1 VPAKNA
7 RRICS
12 IENEWLAYFQRLGGE
27 TMRTVRSKE
36 YHVKLRFA
44 FPIAVICVILLA
56 TAVFHASPRQADSA
70 RPAASAPLYD
80 PGISPDGSEIAFVSG
95 GDIWTVPAAG
105 GVAHILI
112 SNPATESRPVYSPD
126 GKQLAFVSTR
136 TGGGDIYIFTFAT
149 GDVRR
154 ITFDDAPEVL
164 NAWSHDG
171 RWLYFSTASHDI
183 AGQNDI
189 YRISVEGGTPMPVCA
204 DRYANEFFA
213 APSPDGQTIA
223 ISARGNASS
232 QWWRKGHSHLDES
245 EIVLCHPGALPTYT
259 SVTDGQAKE
268 IWPMWGA
275 DGKTLHYVSDRSGA
289 ENIWTKPQSGPAHE
303 VTHFKDGRV
312 LWPAISND
320 GRTMV
325 FERDFGIWKMNVA
338 SGEATRVSITLRG
351 APAGETVEHRT
362 LTNGFQELAL
372 SPDGKKVAFV
382 VHGQVFAASSK
393 DGGDAAR
400 VTNTNGAEDQI
411 AWTPDSKQVVYVSD
425 RDGTPHIFAYDFAT
439 RAESQ
444 LTRGPQPDTQP
455 QFSPDGKMLAFL
467 RSAQQLVVLDMAT
480 KQEHVA
486 ATGHL
491 DRPPLGSAR
500 PFMWSPDSRWLALIP
515 ATDKNFRNVT
525 IAPVAGGDAKPVTFL
540 ANVFGDYVTWSPDG
554 TYILFNTTQRT
565 ESVQIA
571 RVDLI
576 PRAPRFREDQFRDLF
591 KEETPRTMTPP
602 RQNDT
607 PARPADTP
615 APAPGDSTAKQTGSS
630 ATPTDAQKKNVK
642 PIEIVWEGIRRRL
655 NLLPVGVAANSITI
669 SPDGKMLLMTASAAG
684 QQNLYTYSLD
694 ELSREPAVARQVT
707 STPGF
712 KTDAQFSPDGKE
724 VFYLQQGRI
733 EAVSVDTRQTR
744 TLSITAELDVD
755 FAKEKLEVFHQSW
768 SYLRDNFFD
777 EKMNGVDWNA
787 ERVRYAPY
795 IAASST
801 PDEMRRVISLMIG
814 DLNASHSGIAAG
826 AGPGGPVRPATGRL
840 GVSFDPLEYDRTG
853 HLRIAEI
860 IPLGPALLAKGIK
873 VGDYLLSVDGTNIG
887 PHTNLDELLENKSGR
902 RVELGI
908 ASSADGAGKQNVPV
922 QTIARQAELLLMY
935 RAWVEQKRA
944 YVEKISNG
952 RLGYVHMIDM
962 SQNSLDRL
970 YLDLDAENQGRE
982 GVVVDVRHNQGGFV
996 NVYAI
1001 DVLARQNY
1009 FTMTTRGFASAPA
1022 RTELGQRALGRPTI
1036 LVTDQHSLSDAE
1048 DFTEGYRTLG
1058 LGKVVGEPTAGWIIY
1073 TSNVNLIDGSSLR
1086 LPGTRITAH
1095 DGEQM
1100 EMHPRKVDIP
1110 VTRPVGESY
1119 STHDSQL
1126 DAAVQELLRQI
1137 GSAPRK

>member
-1 VPAKNA
+1 VP
-7 RRICS
+7 S
-12 IENEWLAYFQRLGGE
+12 
-27 TMRTVRSKE
+27 
-36 YHVKLRFA
+36 
-44 FPIAVICVILLA
+44 
-56 TAVFHASPRQADSA
+56 
-70 RPAASAPLYD
+70 
-80 PGISPDGSEIAFVSG
+80 
-95 GDIWTVPAAG
+95 AG
-105 GVAHILI
+105 GAAHILI

-126 GKQLAFVSTR
+126 GKHLAFVSTR
-136 TGGGDIYIFTFAT
+136 TGGGDIYLFTFAT

-164 NAWSHDG
+164 NGWSRDG
-171 RWLYFSTASHDI
+171 HWLYFSTASHDI

-189 YRISVEGGTPMPVCA
+189 YRISVDGGTPMPVCA

-223 ISARGNASS
+223 ITARGNAAA

-245 EIVLCHPGALPTYT
+245 EIVLCKPGAPPTYT

-268 IWPMWGA
+268 LWPMWNP
-275 DGKTLHYVSDRSGA
+275 DGKTLYYVSDRSGA
-289 ENIWTKPQSGPAHE
+289 ENIWTKPLGGAAHE
-303 VTHFKDGRV
+303 VTHFREGRV

-320 GRTMV
+320 GRTIV
-325 FERDFGIWKMNVA
+325 FEREFGIWKLNVA
-338 SGEATRVSITLRG
+338 SGEAVRVSVALRG
-351 APAGETVEHRT
+351 APAGQTAEHRS
-362 LTNGFQELAL
+362 LTNGFDELAL
-372 SPDGKKVAFV
+372 SPDGKKVGFV
-382 VHGQVFAASSK
+382 AHGQVFAASAK

-400 VTNTNGAEDQI
+400 VTNSSGAEDQI
-411 AWTPDSKQVVYVSD
+411 AWTPDSKQLVYVSD
-425 RDGTPHIFAYDFAT
+425 RDGTPHIFAYDFPT
-439 RAESQ
+439 RTETQ

-455 QFSPDGKMLAFL
+455 QYSPDGKMLAFL
-467 RSAQQLVVLDMAT
+467 RSAEQLIVFEVAT

-486 ATGHL
+486 ASGHL

-500 PFMWSPDSRWLALIP
+500 PFMWSPDSKWLALMP
-515 ATDKNFRNVT
+515 VSDKSFRNV
-525 IAPVAGGDAKPVTFL
+525 IVAPAAGGEAHPASFL

-565 ESVQIA
+565 EPVQIA
-571 RVDLI
+571 RIDLI

-591 KEETPRTMTPP
+591 REETPRTM
-602 RQNDT
+602 N
-607 PARPADTP
+607 PARPPDGPPPAATDTANRQAGSGA
-615 APAPGDSTAKQTGSS
+615 APA
-630 ATPTDAQKKNVK
+630 DAQKKVVK
-642 PIEIVWEGIRRRL
+642 PVEIVWEGMRRRL
-655 NLLPVGVAANSITI
+655 SLFPVGVAANSISI
-669 SPDGKMLLMTASAAG
+669 SPDGKLLLMTASAAG

-694 ELSREPAVARQVT
+694 ELSRDPAVARQLT

-712 KTDAQFSPDGKE
+712 KSEAQFSPDGKE

-733 EAVSVDTRQTR
+733 EAVSVDSRQTR
-744 TLSITAELDVD
+744 ALNVTAELDVD
-755 FAKEKLEVFHQSW
+755 FSKEKLEVFHQAW
-768 SYLRDNFFD
+768 SYLHDNFFD

-787 ERVRYAPY
+787 EHVKYAPY

-814 DLNASHSGIAAG
+814 DLNSSHSGIAPGGGGAAGG
-826 AGPGGPVRPATGRL
+826 AGRSGTGRI
-840 GVSFDPLEYDRTG
+840 GMSFDPVEYDRAG
-853 HLRIAEI
+853 HLHITEI
-860 IPLGPALLAKGIK
+860 TPLGPASLVKGIK
-873 VGDYLLSVDGTNIG
+873 VGDYLVSVDGANIG
-887 PHTNLDELLENKSGR
+887 AHTNLDELLANKSGR

-908 ASSADGAGKQNVPV
+908 ASGADGAGKQMVPV
-922 QTIARQAELLLMY
+922 QTIGRQAELELLY
-935 RAWVEQKRA
+935 HAWVDQKRA
-944 YVEKISNG
+944 YVEKVSNG

-962 SQNSLDRL
+962 SQQSLNQF
-970 YLDLDAENQGRE
+970 YFDLDAENQGRE
-982 GVVVDVRHNQGGFV
+982 GVVVDIRHNQGGFV

-1009 FTMTTRGFASAPA
+1009 FTMTPRGQASAPA
-1022 RTELGQRALGRPTI
+1022 RTMLGQRSLGRPTV

-1086 LPGTRITAH
+1086 LPVTRITAH

-1100 EMHPRKVDIP
+1100 EMHPRKVDIA

-1119 STHDSQL
+1119 GTHDSQL

>member
-1 VPAKNA
+1 M
-7 RRICS
+7 RIFES
-12 IENEWLAYFQRLGGE
+12 NE
-27 TMRTVRSKE
+27 SKR
-36 YHVKLRFA
+36 KLRFA
-44 FPIAVICVILLA
+44 IPAVVIAAILLGA
-56 TAVFHASPRQADSA
+56 GAFHASPRQSESA
-70 RPAASAPLYD
+70 KPAAMAPLYD
-80 PGISPDGSEIAFVSG
+80 PGVSPDGSEIAFVSG

-105 GVAHILI
+105 GAAHILI

-126 GKQLAFVSTR
+126 GKHLAFVSTR
-136 TGGGDIYIFTFAT
+136 TGGGDIYLFTFAT
-149 GDVRR
+149 GEVRR

-183 AGQNDI
+183 AGNDI
-189 YRISVEGGTPMPVCA
+189 YRISVDGGTPMPVCA
-204 DRYANEFFA
+204 DRYTNEFFA

-223 ISARGNASS
+223 ISARGIAAG

-245 EIVLCHPGALPTYT
+245 EIVLCHPGAPPTYT

-268 IWPMWGA
+268 VWPMWNP
-275 DGKTLHYVSDRSGA
+275 DGKTLYYVSDRSGA
-289 ENIWTKPQSGPAHE
+289 ENIWTKPLGGTAHE
-303 VTHFKDGRV
+303 VTHFRDGRL

-320 GRTMV
+320 GRTIV
-325 FERDFGIWKMNVA
+325 FERDFGIWKLNVA
-338 SGEATRVSITLRG
+338 SGEAARVSVSLRG
-351 APAGETVEHRT
+351 APAGETAEHRS
-362 LTNGFQELAL
+362 LTNGFDELAL
-372 SPDGKKVAFV
+372 SPDGKKVGFV
-382 VHGQVFAASSK
+382 AHGQVFAASAK

-400 VTNTNGAEDQI
+400 VTNTSGAENQI
-411 AWTPDSKQVVYVSD
+411 AWAPDSKQLVYVSD
-425 RDGTPHIFAYDFAT
+425 RDGTPHIFSYDFPT
-439 RAESQ
+439 RIETQ
-444 LTRGPQPDTQP
+444 LTRGSQPDTQP

-467 RSAQQLVVLDMAT
+467 RSAEQLVVLDMGT

-491 DRPPLGSAR
+491 DRPPLGSTR
-500 PFMWSPDSRWLALIP
+500 RFMWSPDSRWLALMP
-515 ATDKNFRNVT
+515 ASEKNYRNV
-525 IAPVAGGDAKPVTFL
+525 IVVPSVGGEAKPISFL
-540 ANVFGDYVTWSPDG
+540 ANTYGDYVTWSPDG
-554 TYILFNTTQRT
+554 TYILFDTTQRT
-565 ESVQIA
+565 ETVQVA

-591 KEETPRTMTPP
+591 KEETPRTMAPQ
-602 RQNDT
+602 RQTDA
-607 PARPADTP
+607 PARPADNPPP
-615 APAPGDSTAKQTGSS
+615 ASTDNNTARQTGPG
-630 ATPTDAQKKNVK
+630 AAQTDAQKKNVK
-642 PIEIVWEGIRRRL
+642 PVEIVWEGIRQRL
-655 NLLPVGVAANSITI
+655 SLLPVGVDPNSISI
-669 SPDGKMLLMTASAAG
+669 SPDGKWLLLTASAAG
-684 QQNLYTYSLD
+684 QQNLYVYSLD
-694 ELSREPAVARQVT
+694 ELSRDPAVARQIT

-712 KTDAQFSPDGKE
+712 KREAQFSPDGKE
-724 VFYLQQGRI
+724 VFFLQQGRI
-733 EAVSVDTRQTR
+733 EAVNVDTRQAR

-755 FAKEKLEVFHQSW
+755 FAKEKMEVFHQAW
-768 SYLRDNFFD
+768 SYLHDNFFD

-787 ERVRYAPY
+787 EHVKYAPY
-795 IAASST
+795 IAGSTT
-801 PDEMRRVISLMIG
+801 PDELRRVVSLMIG
-814 DLNASHSGIAAG
+814 DLNSSHSGIAAG
-826 AGPGGPVRPATGRL
+826 GGGAAGGAGRSGTGRI
-840 GVSFDPLEYDRTG
+840 GMTFDPSEYDRTG

-860 IPLGPALLAKGIK
+860 TPLGPASLVKGIK
-873 VGDYLLSVDGTNIG
+873 AGDYLVAVDGANIG

-908 ASSADGAGKQNVPV
+908 ASSADGTRKQIVPV
-922 QTIARQAELLLMY
+922 QTIGRQAELNLLY
-935 RAWVEQKRA
+935 RAWVDQKRA
-944 YVEKISNG
+944 YVEKVSNG

-962 SQNSLDRL
+962 SQQSLEKF

-982 GVVVDVRHNQGGFV
+982 GVVIDVRHNQGGFV

-1009 FTMTTRGFASAPA
+1009 FTMTPRGLSAAPA
-1022 RTELGQRALGRPTI
+1022 RTMLGQRSLGRPTV

-1048 DFTEGYRTLG
+1048 DFTEGYRTLH

-1119 STHDSQL
+1119 GTHDSQL

>member
-1 VPAKNA
+1 V
-7 RRICS
+7 RIS
-12 IENEWLAYFQRLGGE
+12 NLNFNNR
-27 TMRTVRSKE
+27 
-36 YHVKLRFA
+36 KLRLAIPF
-44 FPIAVICVILLA
+44 IVIGVALSA
-56 TAVFHASPRQADSA
+56 AAVFHASPRQSESPKSA
-70 RPAASAPLYD
+70 AIAPMYD
-80 PGISPDGSEIAFVSG
+80 PGVSPDGSEIAFVSG
-95 GDIWTVPAAG
+95 GDIWTVPSAG
-105 GVAHILI
+105 GPAHILI

-126 GKQLAFVSTR
+126 GKHLAFVSTR
-136 TGGGDIYIFTFAT
+136 TGGGDIYLFTFAN
-149 GDVRR
+149 DEVRR

-164 NAWSHDG
+164 NGWSRDG
-171 RWLYFSTASHDI
+171 HWLYFSTSSHDI

-189 YRISVEGGTPMPVCA
+189 YRISVDGGTPMPVCA

-223 ISARGNASS
+223 ISARGNAAA

-245 EIVLCHPGALPTYT
+245 EIVLCHPGAPPTYT

-268 IWPMWGA
+268 IWPMWTP
-275 DGKTLHYVSDRSGA
+275 DGKTLYYMSDRSGA
-289 ENIWTKPQSGPAHE
+289 ENIWTKPLSGAAHE
-303 VTHFKDGRV
+303 VTHFKEGRV

-320 GRTMV
+320 GRTIV

-351 APAGETVEHRT
+351 APAGETAEHRS
-362 LTNGFQELAL
+362 LTNGFDELAL

-382 VHGQVFAASSK
+382 AHGQVFAASAK

-400 VTNTNGAEDQI
+400 VTNTSGAENQI
-411 AWTPDSKQVVYVSD
+411 AWTPDSKQLVYVSD
-425 RDGTPHIFAYDFAT
+425 RDGTPHIFVYDFPT
-439 RAESQ
+439 RTETQ
-444 LTRGPQPDTQP
+444 LTHGAKPDTQP

-467 RSAQQLVVLDMAT
+467 RSAEQLMVLDVAT
-480 KQEHVA
+480 KQEHIA

-500 PFMWSPDSRWLALIP
+500 PYMWSPDSKWLALMP
-515 ATDKNFRNVT
+515 SNEKNFRNVM
-525 IAPVAGGDAKPVTFL
+525 IASAAGGELKPISFL
-540 ANVFGDYVTWSPDG
+540 ANTFGDYVTWSPDG

-565 ESVQIA
+565 ENVQIA

-576 PRAPRFREDQFRDLF
+576 LRAPRFREDQFRDLF
-591 KEETPRTMTPP
+591 KEETPRPINP
-602 RQNDT
+602 QRQNDA

-615 APAPGDSTAKQTGSS
+615 PPAPVTTADGPARQASPAAQS
-630 ATPTDAQKKNVK
+630 DAQKKTVK
-642 PIEIVWEGIRRRL
+642 PVEIVWEGIRRRL
-655 NLLPVGVAANSITI
+655 SLLPVGVDANSLSI
-669 SPDGKMLLMTASAAG
+669 SPDGKWLLMTATAAG
-684 QQNLYTYSLD
+684 QQNLYVYSLD
-694 ELSREPAVARQVT
+694 ELSREPAVARQIT

-712 KTDAQFSPDGKE
+712 KREAQFSPDGKE

-733 EAVSVDTRQTR
+733 EAVSVDSRQTR
-744 TLSITAELDVD
+744 ALNITAELDVD
-755 FAKEKLEVFHQSW
+755 FAKEKMEVFHQAW
-768 SYLRDNFFD
+768 NYLHDNFFD

-787 ERVRYAPY
+787 EHATYAPY
-795 IAASST
+795 IEGSTT

-814 DLNASHSGIAAG
+814 DLNSSHSGIAAG
-826 AGPGGPVRPATGRL
+826 AGAGGPGRSGTGRIGL
-840 GVSFDPLEYDRTG
+840 NFDPAEYDRTG
-853 HLRIAEI
+853 HLRITEI
-860 IPLGPALLAKGIK
+860 IPLAPASLVKGIK
-873 VGDYLLSVDGTNIG
+873 VGDYLLSVDGANIG
-887 PHTNLDELLENKSGR
+887 PHTNVDELLENKSGR

-908 ASSADGAGKQNVPV
+908 ASSADGANKQIVPV
-922 QTIARQAELLLMY
+922 QTIGRQAELVLLY
-935 RAWVEQKRA
+935 RAWVDQKRA
-944 YVEKISNG
+944 YVEKVSNG

-962 SQNSLDRL
+962 SQQSLDKF

-982 GVVVDVRHNQGGFV
+982 GVVVDIRHNQGGFV

-1009 FTMTTRGFASAPA
+1009 FTMTPRGLPSAPA
-1022 RTELGQRALGRPTI
+1022 RTMLGQRSLGRPTV

-1119 STHDSQL
+1119 GTHDSQL

-1137 GSAPRK
+1137 GSTQHK

>member
-1 VPAKNA
+1 M
-7 RRICS
+7 S
-12 IENEWLAYFQRLGGE
+12 ILSFNMSKQRL
-27 TMRTVRSKE
+27 R
-36 YHVKLRFA
+36 
-44 FPIAVICVILLA
+44 FPIPVIVIAISLLA
-56 TAVFHASPRQADSA
+56 AAAFHASPRQADSA
-70 RPAASAPLYD
+70 KPVATAPLYD
-80 PGISPDGSEIAFVSG
+80 PGVSPDGSEIAFVSG

-105 GVAHILI
+105 GAAHILI

-126 GKQLAFVSTR
+126 GKHLAFVSTR
-136 TGGGDIYIFTFAT
+136 TGGGDIYLFTFAT

-171 RWLYFSTASHDI
+171 RWLYFSTSSHDI

-189 YRISVEGGTPMPVCA
+189 YRISVDGGTPMPVCA

-223 ISARGNASS
+223 ISARGNASG

-245 EIVLCHPGALPTYT
+245 EIVLCHPGSPPTYT

-268 IWPMWGA
+268 IWPMWSA
-275 DGKTLHYVSDRSGA
+275 DGKTLYYVSDRSGA
-289 ENIWTKPQSGPAHE
+289 ENIWTKPQGGAAHE
-303 VTHFKDGRV
+303 VTHFREGRV

-320 GRTMV
+320 GQTIV
-325 FERDFGIWKMNVA
+325 FERDFGIWKLNVA
-338 SGEATRVSITLRG
+338 SGEAARVSVTLRG
-351 APAGETVEHRT
+351 APAAETAEHRS
-362 LTNGFQELAL
+362 LTNGFEELAL
-372 SPDGKKVAFV
+372 SSDGKKVAFV
-382 VHGQVFAASSK
+382 AHGQVFAASAK

-400 VTNTNGAEDQI
+400 VTNTSGAENQI
-411 AWTPDSKQVVYVSD
+411 AWTPDSKQLVYVSD
-425 RDGTPHIFAYDFAT
+425 RDGTPHIFTYDFPART
-439 RAESQ
+439 ETQ
-444 LTRGPQPDTQP
+444 LTHGSQADTQP

-467 RSAQQLVVLDMAT
+467 RAAQQLIVLDLAT
-480 KQEHVA
+480 KQEHLA

-591 KEETPRTMTPP
+591 KEETPRTMNPP
-602 RQNDT
+602 RQNDS
-607 PARPADTP
+607 PARPADSPPP
-615 APAPGDSTAKQTGSS
+615 ATLDTTTRQAGPGVA
-630 ATPTDAQKKNVK
+630 PTDAQKKNVK
-642 PIEIVWEGIRRRL
+642 PVEIVWEGIRRRL
-655 NLLPVGVAANSITI
+655 SLLPVGVDANSLSI
-669 SPDGKMLLMTASAAG
+669 SPDGKLLLMTASAAG
-684 QQNLYTYSLD
+684 QQNLYVYSLD
-694 ELSREPAVARQVT
+694 ELSREPAVARQLT

-712 KTDAQFSPDGKE
+712 KREAQFSPDGKE

-733 EAVSVDTRQTR
+733 EAVSVDSRQTR
-744 TLSITAELDVD
+744 TLNVTADLDVD
-755 FAKEKLEVFHQSW
+755 FAKEKMEVFHQAW
-768 SYLRDNFFD
+768 SYLHDNFFD

-787 ERVRYAPY
+787 ERVKYAPY
-795 IAASST
+795 VAASST

-814 DLNASHSGIAAG
+814 DLNSSHSGIAAG
-826 AGPGGPVRPATGRL
+826 GGGAPGGPARSGTGRI
-840 GVSFDPLEYDRTG
+840 GMSFDPVEYDRTG
-853 HLRIAEI
+853 NLRITEI
-860 IPLGPALLAKGIK
+860 TPLGPASLVKGIK
-873 VGDYLLSVDGTNIG
+873 VGDYLLSVDGTNIH
-887 PHTNLDELLENKSGR
+887 PHTNLDELLEYKSGR

-908 ASSADGAGKQNVPV
+908 ASSADGAGKQIVPV
-922 QTIARQAELLLMY
+922 QTIGRQAELALLY
-935 RAWVEQKRA
+935 RAWVDQKRA
-944 YVEKISNG
+944 YVEKVSGG

-962 SQNSLDRL
+962 SQQSLDRL

-982 GVVVDVRHNQGGFV
+982 GVVVDIRHNQGGFV

-1001 DVLARQNY
+1001 DVLARHDY
-1009 FTMTTRGFASAPA
+1009 FTMTPRGMSSAPA
-1022 RTELGQRALGRPTI
+1022 RTMLGQRSLGRPTI

-1100 EMHPRKVDIP
+1100 EMHPRKVDIA

-1119 STHDSQL
+1119 GTRDSQL

-1137 GSAPRK
+1137 GTAPHK